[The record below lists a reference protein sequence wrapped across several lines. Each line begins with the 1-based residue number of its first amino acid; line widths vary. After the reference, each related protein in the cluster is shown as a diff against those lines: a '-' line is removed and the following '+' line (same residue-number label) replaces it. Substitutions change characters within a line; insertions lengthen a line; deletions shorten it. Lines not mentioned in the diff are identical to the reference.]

1 MRSRVFATLAALA
14 AAAVV
19 TVGATGALGSALG
32 GGSDHSPSSSVQAG
46 KTMPR
51 ANT

>member
-1 MRSRVFATLAALA
+1 MRSRIFATLAALTA
-14 AAAVV
+14 ATALS
-19 TVGATGALGSALG
+19 VGLAGAIGSALG
-32 GGSDHSPSSSVQAG
+32 GGSDDSHATTYQAG